1 MLATPVLSADS
12 PVSAAAAPD
21 TGRERIGAVIVTYFA
36 DEPRVARLLE
46 AVCAQVAHVVIVDNT
61 PAQAPPVTASIQPG
75 IDRIANH
82 TNLGLAH
89 AQNQGIA
96 HLAALGCTHVVL
108 FDQDSLP
115 APDMVAHLF
124 AAWEQLHAAGVR
136 VAALGPAWR
145 DRHSGRSAPFVRI
158 GWGRMRSAPDAPV
171 TECDT
176 LVSSGC
182 LIPLA
187 ALDAIG
193 PMDATLF
200 IDQIDTEWG
209 LRAQRLGYRLYG
221 VRSAV
226 LTHGIGES
234 FVRPWFAPARTV
246 PVHAPIR
253 DYFLV
258 RNTIAVFFRRAAP
271 WRWRLLQLLR
281 LPALIVVL
289 VTQMPPRRTRLR
301 YIVRGLVDGLRGR
314 LGPAPAL

>member
-1 MLATPVLSADS
+1 M
-12 PVSAAAAPD
+12 
-21 TGRERIGAVIVTYFA
+21 IVTYFA
-36 DEPRVARLLE
+36 EEPRVAGLLE
-46 AVCAQVAHVVIVDNT
+46 AVGSQVAQVVIVDNT
-61 PAQAPPVTASIQPG
+61 PAPAPPTSITIRPG

-82 TNLGLAH
+82 ANLGLAH
-89 AQNQGIA
+89 AQNQGVA
-96 HLAALGCTHVVL
+96 HLAARGCTHVVL

-115 APDMVAHLF
+115 APDMVKHLL
-124 AAWEQLHAAGVR
+124 AAWRELHVAGVR

-158 GWGRMRSAPDAPV
+158 GWGGMRAAADDPV

-187 ALDAIG
+187 AFDAIG

-226 LTHGIGES
+226 LIHGIGES

-246 PVHAPIR
+246 PVHAPVR
-253 DYFLV
+253 DYYLV

-301 YIVRGLVDGLRGR
+301 YVARGLVDGLRGR
-314 LGPAPAL
+314 LGAAPAA

>member
-12 PVSAAAAPD
+12 PVPASAAPD
-21 TGRERIGAVIVTYFA
+21 TGRECIGAVIVTYFA
-36 DEPRVARLLE
+36 DESRVARLLE
-46 AVCAQVAHVVIVDNT
+46 AVCAQVAQVVIVDNT
-61 PAQAPPVTASIQPG
+61 PAQAPPTSNTIQPG

-82 TNLGLAH
+82 ANLGLAH

-96 HLAALGCTHVVL
+96 HLASRGCTHLVL

-115 APDMVAHLF
+115 APDMVTHLF
-124 AAWEQLHAAGVR
+124 AAWQRLQAAGVR
-136 VAALGPAWR
+136 VAALGPTWR

-158 GWGRMRSAPDAPV
+158 GWGRMRAAPDAPV

-301 YIVRGLVDGLRGR
+301 YVARGLIDGLRGR

>member
-1 MLATPVLSADS
+1 
-12 PVSAAAAPD
+12 
-21 TGRERIGAVIVTYFA
+21 
-36 DEPRVARLLE
+36 
-46 AVCAQVAHVVIVDNT
+46 
-61 PAQAPPVTASIQPG
+61 
-75 IDRIANH
+75 
-82 TNLGLAH
+82 
-89 AQNQGIA
+89 
-96 HLAALGCTHVVL
+96 
-108 FDQDSLP
+108 
-115 APDMVAHLF
+115 
-124 AAWEQLHAAGVR
+124 
-136 VAALGPAWR
+136 
-145 DRHSGRSAPFVRI
+145 
-158 GWGRMRSAPDAPV
+158 
-171 TECDT
+171 
-176 LVSSGC
+176 
-182 LIPLA
+182 
-187 ALDAIG
+187 
-193 PMDATLF
+193 MDATLF

-289 VTQMPPRRTRLR
+289 VTQMPPRRARLR